1 MYHPSVKN
9 RCGAVG
15 RYSSHRTERAPVTS
29 YTLQVGDNEDL
40 GDRARTVRRTVFIEE
55 QGVSEA
61 EEMDDKDGEATH
73 LLLTDDGDPVAT
85 ARYRLVD
92 DETVKI
98 ERVAVLASH
107 RGTGLGRQIMDAAES
122 AAADDGATEAVL
134 HGQRRVEGFYA
145 ELGYETV
152 GDEFEEAGIPHV
164 EMHKELG

>member
-1 MYHPSVKN
+1 M
-9 RCGAVG
+9 
-15 RYSSHRTERAPVTS
+15 TS
-29 YTLQVGDNEDL
+29 YTLHVGDDEAL
-40 GDRARTVRRTVFIEE
+40 GDSARTVRRTVFIEE

-73 LLLTDDGDPVAT
+73 LVLADQDEPVAT

-107 RGTGLGRQIMDAAES
+107 RGTGLGARIMEAAES
-122 AAADDGATEAVL
+122 AASEDGATEAVL

-145 ELGYETV
+145 ELGYESV

-164 EMHKELG
+164 EMRKDLT